1 MVTLLSDG
9 YVTLS
14 GVVLSG
20 EDTTTGVTHVMESF
34 DGWGSP
40 AARLSMAA
48 KPRGNGAWAGDSF
61 LEARSISAS
70 GVIIAETATAARTAM
85 DALISASSLRDT
97 TLSVNESGT
106 TRSLTVRRSGGVL
119 TDWLSPREVRWSLQL
134 IAPDPRKFGT
144 TVSGSTTLATTS
156 GGLTIP
162 FTIPFSIDSTVTSGQ
177 IHLNNPGNIAGP
189 LTLRIDGPV
198 TGPRVTHVTSG
209 ITLTF
214 ATSVVLGA
222 GEWLEVDLEKRQVLA
237 NGQSSRNG
245 YITSRGWFG
254 FEVGDNTFTFGATSY
269 DAASQLTVTGR
280 PSWQ

>member
-14 GVVLSG
+14 GVILSG

-34 DGWGSP
+34 EGWGSP

-48 KPRGNGAWAGDSF
+48 KPRSHGAWVGDSY

-85 DALISASSLRDT
+85 DALIAACSLRDT

-106 TRSLTVRRSGGVL
+106 TRSLTVRRSGAVL
-119 TDWLSPREVRWSLQL
+119 SEWLSPREVRWSIQML
-134 IAPDPRKFGT
+134 AADPRKFGT
-144 TVSGSTTLATTS
+144 TVSGSTLLGSTS
-156 GGLTIP
+156 GGLSWPVTFPIA
-162 FTIPFSIDSTVTSGQ
+162 FNSTVVSGQ
-177 IHLNNPGNIAGP
+177 VHLVNEGNITGP

-198 TGPRVTHVTSG
+198 TGPYVTHVTSG

-222 GEWLEVDLEKRQVLA
+222 GEWLEVDLERRQVLA

-254 FEVGDNTFTFGATSY
+254 FEPGDNTFTFGATSY
-269 DAASQLTVTGR
+269 DAASSLTVTGR